1 MSLWQDIPRAAKV
14 GAIFGLIPFVVSFTS
29 TQTSSG
35 GGITACSHMDIAAL
49 VGGAIALIA
58 GVAAFLPKRDAM
70 GPVQSASMGI
80 RLGSGLVVAALGAF
94 QILRGLG
101 MVGGPCA

>member
-14 GAIFGLIPFVVSFTS
+14 GAVFGLIPFVISLTS

-35 GGITACSHMDIAAL
+35 SGVATCSHMDFAAL
-49 VGGAIALIA
+49 IGGAIALIA
-58 GVAAFLPKRDAM
+58 GVAALLPRRDAM
-70 GPVQSASMGI
+70 GPVQSAPMGV
-80 RLGSGLVVAALGAF
+80 RLGSGLVIAALGVF
-94 QILRGLG
+94 QVLRGLG

>member
-14 GAIFGLIPFVVSFTS
+14 GAIFGLIPFVVSFSS
-29 TQTSSG
+29 TRTSSG
-35 GGITACSHMDIAAL
+35 GGVATCSHMDFAAL
-49 VGGAIALIA
+49 IGGAIALIA
-58 GVAAFLPKRDAM
+58 GVAALMPKRDAM
-70 GPVQSASMGI
+70 GPVQSAPMGI

-101 MVGGPCA
+101 MVMGPCA